1 MSQCITVAIIQVS
14 SPLVLLQHPESS
26 TESLQSCYTCVV
38 FTEMLGM
45 DSMTLRVDIQAAS
58 RLLAHGGSHED
69 LFGDN
74 AMRENSMADAI
85 GIYLTKH

>member
-1 MSQCITVAIIQVS
+1 MYCYSIQKAALKAYRVAIQNLTNPSI
-14 SPLVLLQHPESS
+14 
-26 TESLQSCYTCVV
+26 CAACVV

>member
-1 MSQCITVAIIQVS
+1 
-14 SPLVLLQHPESS
+14 
-26 TESLQSCYTCVV
+26 
-38 FTEMLGM
+38 MLGM
-45 DSMTLRVDIQAAS
+45 DSMALRVDIQAAS